1 MNGALSSALGLSVGG
16 GGGGSIGEKKRFGRL
31 KRRRARLQRCLWSA
45 LVLAVALIILAAVLG
60 VDVSGAGGG
69 GRIEAVEALEAA
81 RVLRPVGGGGGSG
94 GEGSESIV
102 ASPADAA
109 ALRARAESQAFVVSS
124 EGDGATGGG
133 SLRCKNTR
141 QGRRLIADDRGHVCT
156 RFDFDSFTGCCRTRG
171 NASASGFERFS
182 CKTCQRRACC
192 REYEFCVACCIHPL
206 RSKGMLRAINS
217 RNATILEVCMHQCR
231 VTSAVVVH
239 ENNYRTEFKH
249 CFDKLLGKLIR
260 MPPVLPTTGAPGRTC
275 LQVCED
281 EGLVCE
287 KRYFKD
293 VNTCQALFR
302 AFPCEAGCRK
312 QTGGDLPA
320 YVVATAVSQY
330 SPATCL
336 VNSQGI
342 PKTKK
347 DAKKVSSCK
356 SKFMVKKGQ
365 SATQR
370 LCPCR
375 ATSDNWELQEAEPPL
390 PKPPKSMNKAAI
402 VTAKQLAAKLRRRG
416 YSQRA
421 KR

>member
-1 MNGALSSALGLSVGG
+1 M
-16 GGGGSIGEKKRFGRL
+16 
-31 KRRRARLQRCLWSA
+31 
-45 LVLAVALIILAAVLG
+45 
-60 VDVSGAGGG
+60 
-69 GRIEAVEALEAA
+69 
-81 RVLRPVGGGGGSG
+81 LRPVGGGGAPIDGLAAA
-94 GEGSESIV
+94 V
-102 ASPADAA
+102 ALEAIPGDAA
-109 ALRARAESQAFVVSS
+109 ALRARAESQALVANS
-124 EGDGATGGG
+124 EGGGG
-133 SLRCKNTR
+133 GTDDATDASLRCKNTR
-141 QGRRLIADDRGHVCT
+141 QGRHLIADDRGHVCT

-171 NASASGFERFS
+171 NASASGFPRFS

-206 RSKGMLRAINS
+206 RSKGMLRQINH

-336 VNSQGI
+336 INSQGI

-390 PKPPKSMNKAAI
+390 PTPPKSMNKAAI

-416 YSQRA
+416 YTQRGQ
-421 KR
+421 R